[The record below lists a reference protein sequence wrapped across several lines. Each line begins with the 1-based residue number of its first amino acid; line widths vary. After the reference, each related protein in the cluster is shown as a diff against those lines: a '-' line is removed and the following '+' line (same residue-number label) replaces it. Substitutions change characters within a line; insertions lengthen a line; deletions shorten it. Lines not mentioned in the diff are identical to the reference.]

1 MSGERHIGCHQRL
14 PYIKSPVPWLPGH
27 HGQSHPLFA
36 NEPKTQSPGFLL
48 EYTVLLDEI
57 FDEHLLLAVEPAGQG
72 DYQEIERLYLI

>member
-1 MSGERHIGCHQRL
+1 
-14 PYIKSPVPWLPGH
+14 
-27 HGQSHPLFA
+27 LFA